1 MWSLIYCICLLVM
14 GLGAV
19 AALMPPDPEESPLL
33 RIGLGMSLGPGIGG
47 LGLIGFSMLGRL
59 PSAVLIFFLT
69 APFAILLCVYR
80 SRFFRRGKISWG
92 WIKGRFGWLNIICL
106 VAIAY
111 GVGVSIHYAVA
122 DGVIMGDAF
131 AIWML
136 KAKVLATQALYPRP
150 DYFTDVSLSFSHL
163 RYPILVP
170 MIGAGVHAMSGRL
183 EGDLVSAPFL
193 LSYFGLVMAVFG
205 AVRSWG
211 NWTSGL
217 AAAAM
222 FMTTP
227 LALAQAGNG
236 MADMTLTAFFGCS
249 LISILRW
256 RKLRRVGDLI
266 LAMIF
271 TGCMAWTKNEG
282 AAMAAVN
289 ILLVL
294 IFVPTPRRLR
304 ALAFGVGVILMYL
317 PWYFYARHLP
327 RTDEDYTSHLTL
339 GQLAGNVHRLGY
351 IVAQFGWNL
360 IDPHAWGIFWFLP
373 VAAFIFKPRGARGT
387 LFLWVALL
395 LQILIYIPP
404 YMVAPGDL
412 AHLMRY
418 SLGRLLLHATPA
430 AALIVGLQ
438 FADCGVGK
446 LSGATGCTG
455 FAGTG
460 DARSSR

>member
-227 LALAQAGNG
+227 LALCAGG
-236 MADMTLTAFFGCS
+236 QWDGGHDADGVFRLQPDLDIEMEKIAPG
-249 LISILRW
+249 
-256 RKLRRVGDLI
+256 RRSHSGHDFYGVHGLDEERGGGDGGGEYSAGADI
-266 LAMIF
+266 RADAPAI
-271 TGCMAWTKNEG
+271 EG
-282 AAMAAVN
+282 AGVWGGGDFDVFAVVFLRSAFAAH
-289 ILLVL
+289 
-294 IFVPTPRRLR
+294 
-304 ALAFGVGVILMYL
+304 G
-317 PWYFYARHLP
+317 
-327 RTDEDYTSHLTL
+327 
-339 GQLAGNVHRLGY
+339 
-351 IVAQFGWNL
+351 
-360 IDPHAWGIFWFLP
+360 
-373 VAAFIFKPRGARGT
+373 
-387 LFLWVALL
+387 
-395 LQILIYIPP
+395 
-404 YMVAPGDL
+404 
-412 AHLMRY
+412 
-418 SLGRLLLHATPA
+418 
-430 AALIVGLQ
+430 
-438 FADCGVGK
+438 
-446 LSGATGCTG
+446 
-455 FAGTG
+455 
-460 DARSSR
+460 